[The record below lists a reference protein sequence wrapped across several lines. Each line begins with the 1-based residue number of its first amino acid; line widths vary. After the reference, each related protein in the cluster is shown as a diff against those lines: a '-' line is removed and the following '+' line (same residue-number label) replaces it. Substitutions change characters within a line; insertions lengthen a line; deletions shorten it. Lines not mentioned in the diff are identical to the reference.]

1 MQYNSILQYIWLKRA
16 PRIKVN
22 FEWQPP
28 SGQLDI
34 QQAVDGAHHQE
45 SEPWQIWGG
54 SAAGRCKQIGFVTS
68 CICLPFLY
76 RSLISQPR
84 YHNFD
89 PRSSWLSPTTQLCSK
104 MFPQTTAG
112 DHPSHLLAST
122 LLIQWRFSTSIT
134 ITFLPRFL
142 KANQLEV
149 FMAGIFRI
157 AHIEFG
163 ITEHVFVLINSQ
175 VKDIIS

>member
-1 MQYNSILQYIWLKRA
+1 MWLKRA
-16 PRIKVN
+16 PRLKVN

-54 SAAGRCKQIGFVTS
+54 SAAGRCKQIVCWF
-68 CICLPFLY
+68 CHFLHFLPFLY

-84 YHNFD
+84 SHNFD

-112 DHPSHLLAST
+112 NHPSHLLAST